1 MNGASARGGGRLR
14 GGARDVGV
22 CTAPIQAR
30 LAHTRAARTRSC
42 TSPLARLAPCTPAVS
57 ARTRH
62 GDDQAREQGRLD
74 AVEGGLLDRMRLHC
88 LFAPVDVDQLG
99 SAVDQICLICLNTT
113 LMCAHVVKV
122 SRKVSSLLLPVVKAA
137 VNSEHGGWRP
147 FSVRLQHMEA
157 GVNTRA
163 RAHGHCIT
171 FTPYYNIAQG
181 RVL

>member
-1 MNGASARGGGRLR
+1 MNGAPARGGGRLR
-14 GGARDVGV
+14 GGARDVGA

-30 LAHTRAARTRSC
+30 LAHKRAARTCSC

-99 SAVDQICLICLNTT
+99 SAVDQICLIHCTVLCGKSLAKSQQFAPACRKSPSSSWPWHHIYTSTCTT
-113 LMCAHVVKV
+113 WISLED
-122 SRKVSSLLLPVVKAA
+122 SRKGCNLASLCCK
-137 VNSEHGGWRP
+137 
-147 FSVRLQHMEA
+147 
-157 GVNTRA
+157 GVNLGA
-163 RAHGHCIT
+163 FQIPASKI
-171 FTPYYNIAQG
+171 
-181 RVL
+181 L